1 MATPLPSAR
10 SRVFP
15 HPWRVV
21 IVATVLF
28 AVGLL
33 GIVVLR
39 TADTSNKGQHFPIA
53 IDDVTPEPGNLAAPS
68 DTVVADLSNDLTGV
82 LKINGAEVPEDQT
95 DRVVEL
101 GEISFRPGADKDIVR
116 FPPGEVV
123 VEVLY
128 WPRSEKR
135 PKHPQEFAWSFNVGA

>member
-15 HPWRVV
+15 HPWRIV
-21 IVATVLF
+21 IVAGVLF

-33 GIVVLR
+33 GIVALR
-39 TADTSNKGQHFPIA
+39 TADTSDKGQQLPLA
-53 IDDVTPEPGNLAAPS
+53 VDAVTPKPGSLAAPS
-68 DTVVADLSNDLTGV
+68 DTIVADLSNDLTGV

-101 GEISFRPGADKDIVR
+101 GQVSFRPGANKDLVR
-116 FPPGEVV
+116 LPPGKVT

-128 WPRSEKR
+128 WPRGERR
-135 PKHPQEFAWSFNVGA
+135 PKAPKEIAWTFNVGA

>member
-21 IVATVLF
+21 IIASVLF

-39 TADTSNKGQHFPIA
+39 TTDTTAKGRTFPIT
-53 IDDVTPEPGNLAAPS
+53 IDDVAPEPGSLAAPS
-68 DTVVADLSNDLTGV
+68 DTVTADISDNLTGV

-116 FPPGEVV
+116 FPPGEVT

-128 WPRSEKR
+128 WPRGEKR
-135 PKHPQEFAWSFNVGA
+135 PTNPHEFAWRFIVGA